1 MAQET
6 SGTISKTILKN
17 EMLPLL
23 VNEQR
28 RADRAYALGE
38 QAKRRAAE
46 LAAKKAA
53 EDAKYVPEFQAG
65 LGSDMWEHIDKAKNE
80 ADIQQGL
87 ALVKDNSIP
96 RQQVAT
102 SVGEINRKVSQRSN
116 ISKQLKE
123 NTLKTAEDLQNRYR
137 KVGPDYAYN
146 WAKQQQDY
154 RSPEEFAREALADP
168 NLIDFDAIGKKGENY
183 KLQQYT
189 FRDKNG
195 NTKNITISP
204 LFEYQKQYDPTL
216 GVDIPVVTGVNGI
229 EATNLIKSDADM
241 QDAFKVWA
249 GNRAKEYQTN
259 RTFYDPATG
268 SPMMIRPD
276 LAEDQAA
283 KEFVEQSFGKY
294 GSIKYGQQAK
304 LPGRAGGGGGSSD
317 QFTMSI
323 TAPAG
328 MGTHQFNVQ
337 GLKIKRNPLTLK
349 YDEVTSEPQVQTG
362 PAGSKDD
369 QVYAYDR
376 EYPHPANKRVRL
388 LRQYDNTLDNYFTK
402 TADGGYLLKTGFN
415 YSNPTKR
422 TLYFADED
430 IYIGGDE
437 NGPYVVNGKRKN
449 WSKIEKGNEVPPAL
463 AEQRKAEAKK
473 KGQKSGIIDETGYE
487 VTANMYT
494 GEDGDTDA
502 KRPSVPMFIPEESA
516 GEIKKHIEMEQQKK
530 RKKRGPETTVDN
542 FQGGEVDLGY

>member
-6 SGTISKTILKN
+6 AGTIGIPVLKN
-17 EMLPLL
+17 EVLPYLADYAKKQ
-23 VNEQR
+23 E
-28 RADRAYALGE
+28 RAERLKAARAQKE
-38 QAKRRAAE
+38 AE

-53 EDAKYVPEFQAG
+53 EDAKFVPKFESSSGDLFGHITKANSDNRIKGALGIYSDPNATQQAKM
-65 LGSDMWEHIDKAKNE
+65 LTAYE
-80 ADIQQGL
+80 A
-87 ALVKDNSIP
+87 
-96 RQQVAT
+96 
-102 SVGEINRKVSQRSN
+102 NRLN
-116 ISKQLKE
+116 MDDADLDKQLTAKIY
-123 NTLKTAEDLQNRYR
+123 KTAEDISKNKYR
-137 KVGPDYAYN
+137 KVGTDYASI
-146 WAKQQQDY
+146 WGKKQQNY
-154 RSPEEFAREALADP
+154 ATPEQFAKEVLSDP
-168 NLIDFDAIGKKGENY
+168 NLVDFDAIGKKAKDY
-183 KLQQYT
+183 KLQQYSY
-189 FRDKNG
+189 RGKDGVSRNMA
-195 NTKNITISP
+195 ISP
-204 LFEYQKQYDPTL
+204 LFEYEKQYDPAL
-216 GVDIPVVTGVNGI
+216 GTNVPVVTGVNGI
-229 EATNLIKSDADM
+229 EAQKLIESDPDM

-283 KEFVEQSFGKY
+283 KEFMEQAFGKY
-294 GSIKYGQQAK
+294 GAVKYGQQAK

-323 TAPAG
+323 ATPAG
-328 MGTHQFNVQ
+328 VGTHQFNVL
-337 GLKIKRNPLTLK
+337 GLGYKIDPKTKQKVLNPIAQ
-349 YDEVTSEPQVQTG
+349 EQTG
-362 PAGSKDD
+362 SVGSKDD
-369 QVYAYDR
+369 QTYAYDK
-376 EYPHPANKRVRL
+376 EYSHPANKRVRI
-388 LRQYDNTLDNYFTK
+388 LRKYDSTLDNYFTK

-530 RKKRGPETTVDN
+530 RKKRGPETTVDE
-542 FQGGEVDLGY
+542 FSAQEESLVR